1 MKKIF
6 LLEDDESLG
15 EILSERLKKESL
27 HVVWNKSIA
36 EGLRCIQHDANWD
49 LALLDVGLPDGSGF
63 DFAETLQKYNYEI
76 PFMFLTAQSDA
87 ENRLKGYEIGAH
99 EFIPKPFHLKELII
113 RLNHV
118 LKAHAKSDHY
128 ELEHS
133 DVRVSELIVI
143 HKTSGRKHILSAN
156 EMKLL
161 DLLIRKSPKVVHRD
175 EVMDVIWGE
184 DKELSQRTIDNM
196 ILKIRSALEE
206 DQIKIKTVR
215 GIGYQFIN

>member
-27 HVVWNKSIA
+27 HVLWSKSIA
-36 EGLRCIQHDANWD
+36 EAIKNIQSDTHWD

-63 DFAETLQKYNYEI
+63 DFAETLQKYNFEI

-87 ENRLKGYEIGAH
+87 ENRLKGYELGAH
-99 EFIPKPFHLKELII
+99 EFIPKPFHLKELIL

-118 LKAHAKSDHY
+118 LKTHAKAEHY
-128 ELEHS
+128 DLEHCE
-133 DVRVSELIVI
+133 VRVSELTVI
-143 HKTSGRKHILSAN
+143 HKKSTRKHVLSAN

-161 DLLIRKSPKVVHRD
+161 ELLIRKSPKVVHRD

-184 DKELSQRTIDNM
+184 NKELSQRTIDNM

-215 GIGYQFIN
+215 GIGYQFMN